1 MNKHKWDTIDGESW
15 RITVGNMQG
24 RVWIS
29 GAEYY
34 AAIYFFERGNHKEQ
48 LGNFVKLEQA
58 KRACQEWIMMVLP
71 TEDPDNDTA

>member
-34 AAIYFFERGNHKEQ
+34 AAIYFFERGDYKTQ
-48 LGNFVKLEQA
+48 LGNFLKLEQA
-58 KRACQEWIMMVLP
+58 KRACEDQIAIFAM